1 MTHVS
6 FDFFALFTDDCTCI
20 KKIQESIKIQ
30 DIKNL
35 LSFLDKKKNI
45 VKIIKN

>member
-30 DIKNL
+30 TLKIYYH
-35 LSFLDKKKNI
+35 FWIKKKNI

>member
-20 KKIQESIKIQ
+20 NKSIKIQ

-35 LSFLDKKKNI
+35 LSFLDKKKYCENY
-45 VKIIKN
+45 

>member
-1 MTHVS
+1 MIV
-6 FDFFALFTDDCTCI
+6 LVL
-20 KKIQESIKIQ
+20 KSIKIQ